1 MLSVILLIFLFS
13 LTLTSGKD
21 YYKILGVKRNAKGK
35 DLKKAYRKL
44 ALKWHPDKNIANKEL
59 ATKKFTAISEAY
71 EVLSDPV
78 TFCVFKKQLLVVHYT
93 IVLINYTVGEE
104 ADL

>member
-1 MLSVILLIFLFS
+1 MMKILFLFVVFS
-13 LTLTSGKD
+13 LTCAAGKD
-21 YYKILGVKRNAKGK
+21 YYKILGVKKNAKEK

-44 ALKWHPDKNIANKEL
+44 ALKWHPDKNIDNKDL

-78 TFCVFKKQLLVVHYT
+78 ITCSEIRLFFVM
-93 IVLINYTVGEE
+93 
-104 ADL
+104 

>member
-1 MLSVILLIFLFS
+1 MKILFFFVVFS
-13 LTLTSGKD
+13 ITYYATGKD
-21 YYKILGVKRNAKGK
+21 YYKILGVKKNAKEK

-44 ALKWHPDKNIANKEL
+44 ALKWHPDKNIDNKDL

-78 TFCVFKKQLLVVHYT
+78 ITFSKIRFFFVMEM
-93 IVLINYTVGEE
+93 N
-104 ADL
+104 